1 MKNKSNKS
9 NKNKK
14 NKKGKKRKK
23 INCFLK
29 NLYTN
34 IYF

>member
-1 MKNKSNKS
+1 MKNKS